1 MKNKA
6 KIFTVL
12 LGDLIRSK
20 SIENRSGMSRKINFA
35 LRKVSKAFAD
45 DLIAPLQQTKGIDEF
60 SGVLKNPSNS
70 YRICRNLND
79 EVFPESFRFSIARGR
94 LDVGTTTKDARRM
107 DGEAFHLAAGN
118 LKRLKKQSSFYIF
131 DISEDFDKW
140 LNQVANLTGF
150 MASGWSKHQHKVFTL
165 YETMEN
171 QEKIASK
178 LKISQQAVS
187 NVLKAINYKTIADSH
202 ELIDMFLEEY
212 ADTSK

>member
-1 MKNKA
+1 MKNNT

-20 SIENRSGMSRKINFA
+20 SIKDRSGMSRKIGFA
-35 LRKVSKAFAD
+35 LRKVSKTFAD

-70 YRICRNLND
+70 YRICRKLND
-79 EVFPESFRFSIARGR
+79 EIFPESFRFSVASGS

-107 DGEAFHLAAGN
+107 DGEAFHLAARN
-118 LKRLKKQSSFYIF
+118 LNRLKKQNSFYIF
-131 DISEDFDKW
+131 DISEDFDIW
-140 LNQVANLTGF
+140 LNQVANLTGL
-150 MASGWSKHQHKVFTL
+150 MANGWSEHQHEVFTL

-187 NVLKAINYKTIADSH
+187 KILKAINQKAITDSH
-202 ELIDMFLEEY
+202 ELIDMFLKEY
-212 ADTSK
+212 ADKGK